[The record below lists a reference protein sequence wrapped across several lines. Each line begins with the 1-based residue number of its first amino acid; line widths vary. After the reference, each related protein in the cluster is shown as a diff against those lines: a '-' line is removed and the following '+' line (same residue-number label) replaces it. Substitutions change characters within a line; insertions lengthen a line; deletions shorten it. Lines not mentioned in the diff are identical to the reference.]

1 MGGKDVFKLSII
13 VPIFNGEE
21 YLHKC
26 IDSILTQQYGEF
38 ELILIDDGS
47 TDNSLSICNE
57 YAEKDSRIVV
67 YHKENEGLV
76 AARKTGVSLAKG
88 EYIGFVDCDDYIDSN
103 MYHDLMS
110 VVERDKSDMVTGGV
124 INDYIS
130 YAKNVFNCIDE
141 GFYDEEA
148 IKNEIVPRM
157 LMCPEFLNYG
167 IIPGVVTKVFKRSV
181 LEKALP
187 NVADILTVGED
198 VAITSYSLM
207 NAKSLSITKS
217 CGYHYIQTENSIIR
231 AFNPKRFEK
240 MSDLYLCISKIK
252 NEGYQKQVS
261 LYMCFLIFSVM
272 AECVKKSGYSKKD
285 AKKIIKTIL
294 ENDISVK
301 VLNEA
306 DISALSL
313 KDKIKILLMKHNLI
327 SLLML
332 LIEVVL

>member
-21 YLHKC
+21 YLHRC

-88 EYIGFVDCDDYIDSN
+88 EYIGFVDCDDFIDSN

-110 VVERDKSDMVTGGV
+110 IVERDNSDIVTGGV
-124 INDYIS
+124 TNDYIS
-130 YAKNVFNCIDE
+130 YVKNVFNCIDE

-157 LMCPEFLNYG
+157 LMCPEFLKYG
-167 IIPGVVTKVFKRSV
+167 IIPGVVTKVFKRSL

-187 NVADILTVGED
+187 NVADNLTVGED

-207 NAKSLSITKS
+207 NAKSLSIIKS

-231 AFNPKRFEK
+231 SFNPKRFEK
-240 MSDLYLCISKIK
+240 MLDLYLCVSKIE
-252 NEGYQKQVS
+252 NESYQKQVS
-261 LYMCFLIFSVM
+261 LYMCFLIFS
-272 AECVKKSGYSKKD
+272 ALTDCVKKSGYSKKE
-285 AKKIIKTIL
+285 AKKIIKNIL

-327 SLLML
+327 SLLIL